1 MRVYETLYLLRPD
14 LSEEEYAKVLEKFKN
29 LIKRQNGILIKE
41 DIWGKRDL
49 AYYVEKFLQ
58 GYYVLLHYA
67 GEPGISFEL
76 EREMRLD
83 ERVMKYHTIKL
94 KDKYIP
100 GDYAE
105 EVQEKEQREESLT
118 TPSEE
123 E

>member
-14 LSEEEYAKVLEKFKN
+14 LSEEEYAKVLEKFKG
-29 LIKRQNGILIKE
+29 LIQRQNGVLIKE
-41 DIWGKRDL
+41 DLWGKRDL
-49 AYYVEKFLQ
+49 AYPVQKFMQ

-94 KDKYIP
+94 QDRYIP
-100 GDYAE
+100 GEAE
-105 EVQEKEQREESLT
+105 EKAQEPEQKEEPET